1 MLFTVC
7 AGRIVPNRLPLTA
20 NSRVAANV
28 RSRRSRISDQLHKL
42 HDACRLTGR
51 PGTGVSLSSILFN
64 WAGLVA
70 LWALPYLT
78 LLDHL
83 QPDAAR
89 SEILQ
94 WSLLGV
100 GALGLI
106 SLLYSAWRETLDPAW
121 RAKHGFPPRK
131 LHTDRR

>member
-1 MLFTVC
+1 M
-7 AGRIVPNRLPLTA
+7 PNRHPLTLQSQGRRA
-20 NSRVAANV
+20 DV
-28 RSRRSRISDQLHKL
+28 RAPHFGTGSLLHKL
-42 HDACRLTGR
+42 RGAGR
-51 PGTGVSLSSILFN
+51 ESSQAGARISLSSVLFN

-83 QPDAAR
+83 RPDAAR

-94 WSLLGV
+94 WSLLIV
-100 GALGLI
+100 GTLGLV
-106 SLLYSAWRETLDPAW
+106 SLLYSAWKETLDPEW

-131 LHTDRR
+131 RRRSHENTA

>member
-1 MLFTVC
+1 M
-7 AGRIVPNRLPLTA
+7 PNRLPLTA
-20 NSRVAANV
+20 NPPVSPANARPQRSRV
-28 RSRRSRISDQLHKL
+28 SDRLHRL
-42 HDACRLTGR
+42 HDAFRPTGR
-51 PGTGVSLSSILFN
+51 PGTGVSLRSVLFN

-94 WSLLGV
+94 
-100 GALGLI
+100 
-106 SLLYSAWRETLDPAW
+106 
-121 RAKHGFPPRK
+121 
-131 LHTDRR
+131 

>member
-1 MLFTVC
+1 
-7 AGRIVPNRLPLTA
+7 VPNRHPLTA
-20 NSRVAANV
+20 NPPVHGADAPPERPGH
-28 RSRRSRISDQLHKL
+28 IGPLHKL
-42 HDACRLTGR
+42 PRVPLR
-51 PGTGVSLSSILFN
+51 SVLFN

-83 QPDAAR
+83 RPDAAR

-94 WSLLGV
+94 WSLLAV
-100 GALGLI
+100 GTLGLV
-106 SLLYSAWRETLDPAW
+106 SLLYSAWRETLDPTW

-131 LHTDRR
+131 PRRPHTENTV